1 MNAGRFSLAGRRA
14 FVTGASSGIGRAI
27 ALALQELGATL
38 VLHHFGDAAGAAATA
53 RAAGNAPVL
62 DADFTSAG
70 AAQAL
75 AGTVLDRHGPIDI
88 LVANAGIERR
98 AAWMAL
104 TEAQVGE
111 HVSANLL
118 SLIGLTQALV
128 PPMADRG
135 WGRVVAIGS
144 VMASRPRAE
153 ALAYAAIKSA
163 QLTALRSIAREVG
176 HRGVTMNVVSPGAIE
191 IEKNAD
197 RYADPHFRRAVTA
210 KIPLARPGRPE
221 DVAGAVAFLCTDAAA
236 YITGANIP
244 VDGGWTI
251 GDALEPLP
259 GEHRAGA
266 SFDTRTSAVA
276 LEKDRLDR

>member
-27 ALALQELGATL
+27 ALALHELGAR
-38 VLHHFGDAAGAAATA
+38 VVIHHFGEALEAAETA
-53 RAAGNAPVL
+53 RAIGNAPVL

-75 AGTVLDRHGPIDI
+75 AGAVLDRHGPIDI
-88 LVANAGIERR
+88 LVANAAIERR
-98 AAWMAL
+98 TAWTTL

-118 SLIGLTQALV
+118 SLIGLSQSLV
-128 PPMADRG
+128 PPMAGRG

-163 QLTALRSIAREVG
+163 QFTALRSIAREVG
-176 HRGVTMNVVSPGAIE
+176 YRGVTMNIVSPGAIE
-191 IEKNAD
+191 IEKNAH
-197 RYADPHFRRAVTA
+197 RYADPEFRRAVTA

-251 GDALEPLP
+251 GDAPGALP
-259 GEHRAGA
+259 GEHGTGA
-266 SFDTRTSAVA
+266 SFETQPATAA
-276 LEKDRLDR
+276 LDEDRPGG